1 MADDA
6 AQAWLVREK
15 PIDMPIESQPLLD
28 PDAPDRER
36 LSVAAATRLGIR
48 AVGMDA
54 GCRSTVAIVE
64 DKR

>member
-1 MADDA
+1 
-6 AQAWLVREK
+6 
-15 PIDMPIESQPLLD
+15 MPIESQPLLD